1 MERRQF
7 EATEVIAVK
16 GAHGPLAI
24 RGATAD
30 CGLVE
35 SLGPVDVTTQDQRT
49 TIDLQEPSVVHVPA
63 GGCLELADVHGP
75 LRLQAVKRDVVIGAV
90 NGPLQARD
98 LAGDIELTSPVNGP
112 LRVQGARRLSTGSAA
127 PLRGDVKLASLA
139 EADVAQVNGSL
150 GIRQVSGMVSLGEVN
165 GHTRAAKVNGGLHAD
180 AIEGNLLLEGRFTGD
195 TAWEARVE
203 GRTRL
208 RIHPKSSVRLELE
221 AENLPPSLDPE
232 FQVVER
238 SGRRVVATLGSGQ
251 GRIAIRA
258 EGPISAK
265 AGASSDMHQDHT
277 DAFAKVGVA
286 VEHAM
291 AEMTSALHA
300 AFDDVGAELEGFGAD
315 LDLGGLGE
323 RVSTRVRR
331 EVDRHTRR
339 VARHVRRARR
349 EAERHNR
356 RRPTHAHGA
365 KAKTASLTPTE
376 RKPRVREILRQVQDG
391 SLKVD
396 EADRLLGAIL
406 RR

>member
-35 SLGPVDVTTQDQRT
+35 SLGPVNVTTQDQRT

-75 LRLQAVKRDVVIGAV
+75 PRLQAVKRDVVIGAV
-90 NGPLQARD
+90 NGSLQVTD
-98 LAGDIELTSPVNGP
+98 LPGDIELTAPVNGP
-112 LRVQGARRLSTGSAA
+112 LRVQGVRKLSTGSVAL
-127 PLRGDVKLASLA
+127 LRGDVKLANHA
-139 EADVAQVNGSL
+139 EADIAKVNGSL

-165 GHTRAAKVNGGLHAD
+165 GYTRAANVNGGLHAD
-180 AIEGNLLLEGRFTGD
+180 AIEGNLLLEGRLTGD

-221 AENLPPSLDPE
+221 AKNRPPSLDPE

-251 GRIAIRA
+251 GRIAIHA

-300 AFDDVGAELEGFGAD
+300 AFDDVGAELEGLGAD

-331 EVDRHTRR
+331 EVDRHTCR
-339 VARHVRRARR
+339 VARQVRRARR
-349 EAERHNR
+349 EAERRNR

-365 KAKTASLTPTE
+365 KAQTASLTPTE
-376 RKPRVREILRQVQDG
+376 SKARVREILRSVQDG
-391 SLKVD
+391 SLNVD

>member
-1 MERRQF
+1 
-7 EATEVIAVK
+7 
-16 GAHGPLAI
+16 
-24 RGATAD
+24 
-30 CGLVE
+30 
-35 SLGPVDVTTQDQRT
+35 
-49 TIDLQEPSVVHVPA
+49 
-63 GGCLELADVHGP
+63 
-75 LRLQAVKRDVVIGAV
+75 
-90 NGPLQARD
+90 
-98 LAGDIELTSPVNGP
+98 
-112 LRVQGARRLSTGSAA
+112 
-127 PLRGDVKLASLA
+127 
-139 EADVAQVNGSL
+139 
-150 GIRQVSGMVSLGEVN
+150 
-165 GHTRAAKVNGGLHAD
+165 
-180 AIEGNLLLEGRFTGD
+180 
-195 TAWEARVE
+195 
-203 GRTRL
+203 
-208 RIHPKSSVRLELE
+208 
-221 AENLPPSLDPE
+221 
-232 FQVVER
+232 
-238 SGRRVVATLGSGQ
+238 
-251 GRIAIRA
+251 
-258 EGPISAK
+258 
-265 AGASSDMHQDHT
+265 
-277 DAFAKVGVA
+277 
-286 VEHAM
+286 M